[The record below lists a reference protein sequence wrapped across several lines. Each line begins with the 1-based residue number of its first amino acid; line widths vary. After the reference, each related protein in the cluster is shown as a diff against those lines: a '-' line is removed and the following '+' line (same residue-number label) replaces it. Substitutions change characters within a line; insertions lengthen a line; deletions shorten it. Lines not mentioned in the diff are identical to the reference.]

1 MLAECADRRCAVE
14 SSDRF
19 GAARAAIEVNLSRY
33 AFDQRSKGSEAEHV
47 AMLGNLLIG
56 ASLLALAMM
65 VAGSLGSA
73 RTAASPEARLSAPL
87 ERMARRPDWQRGL
100 APARA
105 DAATVQVGA
114 VPRITSGK

>member
-1 MLAECADRRCAVE
+1 
-14 SSDRF
+14 
-19 GAARAAIEVNLSRY
+19 
-33 AFDQRSKGSEAEHV
+33 
-47 AMLGNLLIG
+47 MLGNLLIG